1 MCIPLSLLNQP
12 VREDVR
18 ELRPGAKQRSLHAVL
33 VEARNNTQA
42 LLARSERLLGCCM
55 SPPGIR
61 SKPWRRC
68 LSWMAETGLIDVRF
82 WG

>member
-18 ELRPGAKQRSLHAVL
+18 ELRPGAKQRSLYAVL

-42 LLARSERLLGCCM
+42 LLARLELGVQVARQEQREVVRLLYVAHPASGQ
-55 SPPGIR
+55 SPGGG
-61 SKPWRRC
+61 
-68 LSWMAETGLIDVRF
+68 A
-82 WG
+82 